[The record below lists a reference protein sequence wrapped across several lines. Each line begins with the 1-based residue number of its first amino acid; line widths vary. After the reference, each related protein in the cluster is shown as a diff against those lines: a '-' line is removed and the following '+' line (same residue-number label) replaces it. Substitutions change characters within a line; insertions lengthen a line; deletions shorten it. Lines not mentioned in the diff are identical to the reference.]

1 MFFRSKR
8 ENGKDSSQPVP
19 PTPGKALTTAPAT
32 RAAKPLAPEELK
44 QRAETSQRLAA
55 MLGGIVG
62 LMLRS
67 PRHRDRKLSDL
78 RWLVLPAIRTGQLA
92 VVSAQSKAHGY
103 SAPIASV
110 LWASVSAEVDKRL
123 SENLDAPMR
132 LGPREWKS
140 GDILWLVE
148 AIGDERAVSALVQ
161 RLHAKDWKGRCAKAR
176 VKDAKGQVKIRLFE
190 AQAASN
196 GAAANRK

>member
-8 ENGKDSSQPVP
+8 ENGKDRSQPVP
-19 PTPGKALTTAPAT
+19 AKPPKALTTAPAPG
-32 RAAKPLAPEELK
+32 AAKPLAPEELR
-44 QRAETSQRLAA
+44 QRAEASQRVAA
-55 MLGGIVG
+55 TLGSIVG

-92 VVSAQSKAHGY
+92 VVTAQSKSQGH
-103 SAPIASV
+103 SAPIAAV

-148 AIGDERAVSALVQ
+148 AVGNERAVSALVRQ
-161 RLHAKDWKGRCAKAR
+161 LQARDWKGKAAKAR
-176 VKDAKGQVKIRLFE
+176 VKDAKGEVKIRLFE
-190 AQAASN
+190 AQAAAH
-196 GAAANRK
+196 GAAGRTH